1 MSNEAAESEPLSWP
15 LVERRRNPPDAA
27 NASERTSSDHGK
39 PSALIVNIEAAPL
52 LPFRLAALIGAIIRG
67 AEFYSRSDWSLL
79 VATVVV
85 AAYTVLVIARPI
97 AYRNDNR
104 TRLRVVIELALVTS
118 TVLVTGGWASP
129 LALCL
134 VPTCM
139 LAGFVGGTL
148 FSAQVGLGATA
159 IITVQYL
166 KTVSAGQGL
175 REAALWLG
183 LLLLVSVTSGLSHR
197 ASLDSARHQQAALD
211 RVGRLAEAN
220 ALLFSLQRVAQ
231 TLPAS
236 LDLQDVLNS
245 TVSRVQSLIDHSML
259 TILLYSDIT
268 SGLEPVRVQGYAPS
282 TISTRLVLPDTVHE
296 ALRAPKTVRRDE
308 LADVAGGLGPHARS
322 GLYAA
327 LRARGAVIGIIAVE
341 SLEPA
346 HFGQQQVE
354 ILHGLAEPFGIAI
367 DNARLFQRLRI
378 VSADEERNRIA
389 RDLHDHIGSSLAF
402 LGFEIDRS
410 IGAAERGEH
419 VETALKELRVQV
431 TSMIGDVRETLYDLR
446 SDVSETHDLSS
457 TLKQFIDRLRGRS
470 GLTITF
476 ASDQRSRLTIAQE
489 REIWHI
495 AREALI
501 NVERHAQAT
510 TVAVT
515 WMSTPTHAL
524 LTIRDDGV
532 GLVANRGRIDSYGMV
547 GMHERAASIGAQLTT
562 ESSPDGTVVS
572 VGLRQPEG
580 AGQWD

>member
-1 MSNEAAESEPLSWP
+1 MA
-15 LVERRRNPPDAA
+15 
-27 NASERTSSDHGK
+27 
-39 PSALIVNIEAAPL
+39 NIEGAPL
-52 LPFRLAALIGAIIRG
+52 LPFRIAALLGALIRS
-67 AEFYSRSDWSLL
+67 AEFYSRSNWSLL
-79 VATVVV
+79 VSTTIV
-85 AAYTVLVIARPI
+85 AVYTVFAILRPI

-104 TRLRVVIELALVTS
+104 TRLRVVVELALITS

-166 KTVSAGQGL
+166 KDVGAKQGL

-183 LLLLVSVTSGLSHR
+183 LLLLVAVTSGLSHR
-197 ASLDSARHQQAALD
+197 ASLDAARHQQAALD

-236 LDLQDVLNS
+236 LDLHDVLNS
-245 TVSRVQSLIDHSML
+245 TVARVQSLIDHSML

-268 SGLEPVRVQGYAPS
+268 SGLEPVRVQGYSLES
-282 TISTRLVLPDTVHE
+282 TVAQHGLPETVHE

-308 LADVAGGLGPHARS
+308 LDPVGGLGPHARS

-327 LRARGAVIGIIAVE
+327 LRARGAVIGIIGVE

-346 HFGQQQVE
+346 HFGQQQAE

-389 RDLHDHIGSSLAF
+389 RDIHDHIGSSLAF

-410 IGAAERGEH
+410 IGAAGRGES
-419 VETALKELRVQV
+419 VDTTLRELRAQV

-446 SDVSETHDLSS
+446 SDVSETQDLTS
-457 TLKQFIDRLRGRS
+457 TLKQFVDRLRTRS

-476 ASDQRSRLTIAQE
+476 TAEQHDRLTIAQE

-510 TVAVT
+510 NVSVIWA
-515 WMSTPTHAL
+515 SAPAHSL
-524 LTIRDDGV
+524 LTIRDDGI
-532 GLVANRGRIDSYGMV
+532 GLVANPGRIDSYGMV
-547 GMHERAASIGAQLTT
+547 GMRERAASIGAQLTT
-562 ESSPDGTVVS
+562 ESSPSGTVVR

>member
-1 MSNEAAESEPLSWP
+1 M
-15 LVERRRNPPDAA
+15 
-27 NASERTSSDHGK
+27 
-39 PSALIVNIEAAPL
+39 
-52 LPFRLAALIGAIIRG
+52 LPFRIAALVGSIIRG
-67 AEFYSRSDWSLL
+67 AEFYNRSNWSWL
-79 VATVVV
+79 VASAIV
-85 AAYTVLVIARPI
+85 AAYTVSVILRPI

-104 TRLRVVIELALVTS
+104 TRWRVVVELVLITS
-118 TVLVTGGWASP
+118 AVLVTGGWASP

-139 LAGFVGGTL
+139 LAGFVGGIL
-148 FSAQVGLGATA
+148 FSAQLGLGATA

-166 KTVSAGQGL
+166 KDVGARQGL
-175 REAALWLG
+175 REAVLWLA
-183 LLLLVSVTSGLSHR
+183 LLLLVAVTSGLSHR

-236 LDLQDVLNS
+236 LDLRDVLNS
-245 TVSRVQSLIDHSML
+245 TVARVQSLIDHSML

-268 SGLEPVRVQGYAPS
+268 SGLEPVQIQGYSAAAAAAA
-282 TISTRLVLPDTVHE
+282 STRNGLPETVHE

-308 LADVAGGLGPHARS
+308 LEPIGGLGPLARS

-346 HFGQQQVE
+346 HFAQQQAE

-389 RDLHDHIGSSLAF
+389 RDIHDHIGSSLAF
-402 LGFEIDRS
+402 LGFELDRS
-410 IGAAERGEH
+410 IGAAARGES
-419 VETALKELRVQV
+419 VEVTLKELRDEV
-431 TSMIGDVRETLYDLR
+431 TGMIGDVRETLYDLR
-446 SDVSETHDLSS
+446 SDVSETQDLTS
-457 TLKQFIDRLRGRS
+457 TLRQFVDRLRSRS
-470 GLTITF
+470 GLTIIF
-476 ASDQRSRLTIAQE
+476 ESSQHDRLTVAQE

-501 NVERHAQAT
+501 NVERHARAT
-510 TVAVT
+510 SVSIT
-515 WMSTPTHAL
+515 WISTPAHAL
-524 LTIRDDGV
+524 LTISDDGI
-532 GLVANRGRIDSYGMV
+532 GLATNSARADSYGMV

-562 ESSPDGTVVS
+562 ESSPGGTVVR
-572 VGLRQPEG
+572 VGLRQPQG